1 MVAMERGSKCVVA
14 MGRGKV
20 CVVAM
25 GRSSRVCGS

>member
-1 MVAMERGSKCVVA
+1 MVAMERGSRCVVA